1 MASRQRQREA
11 EPDDTARAVAS
22 HLPSSALL
30 DALIPPRG
38 FNLDR
43 ALCSTY
49 SAQSTVLVA
58 MLMAMTRY
66 ATVEGTGGSRAAL
79 ARSLRLLRERVHIL
93 VQHGHWT
100 SPRRHLPALHMLD
113 RFVVQVKWDERQ
125 RSWHPKVCL
134 LRFVSADGKGSV
146 RWRLWLGSRNFT
158 RDRSWDLALVLD
170 GAPAGKGKPL
180 AGVGKLASRLALQAG
195 VEKPW
200 RAGIREL
207 SDVRWTASPG
217 IQVDKVLLDLPGDD
231 RKVLVLPADTIR
243 AVVVSPFLDARA
255 LRTIKSEI
263 AKRGPIKRGVLT
275 LVSTETALADMK
287 LREGALDGYQLL
299 VLPPSDQ
306 EEPDQTDTDNSPEDV
321 ESEALGLHAKFIWI
335 ERPGQVRLLLGS
347 TNLTSRGWLENAEVR
362 AELSMQRSGSREVL
376 ELRGGVDA
384 FLNACTEIA
393 VDDLPLV
400 DSVARRT
407 ESRFSLL
414 RNALSAELLL
424 RQQMKDDGTVLV
436 TSERA
441 PQLPSSAQL
450 RIARLGDAWLDWPVG
465 ASSVKLPAAADHN
478 NSDSLQLEL
487 GWGHH
492 VSSWLQSAPFD
503 PPQDKEIRD
512 RALLQGMLGLEGLLA
527 LLNDMLGGGTAS
539 SKGARQRWDEDSPQ
553 KGQFVRLL
561 GIETVLA
568 AWARNK
574 EALREVAQIVAMTR
588 DFQPRDAR
596 EQKAHAQLQE
606 FLASWDAV
614 ESELLSK

>member
-1 MASRQRQREA
+1 
-11 EPDDTARAVAS
+11 
-22 HLPSSALL
+22 
-30 DALIPPRG
+30 
-38 FNLDR
+38 
-43 ALCSTY
+43 
-49 SAQSTVLVA
+49 
-58 MLMAMTRY
+58 MTRY

-134 LRFVSADGKGSV
+134 LRFVSADGKGDV

-170 GAPAGKGKPL
+170 GAPAGKGTPL
-180 AGVGKLASRLALQAG
+180 AGVGTLASRLALQAG

-200 RAGIREL
+200 RASIKEL
-207 SDVRWTASPG
+207 ADVRWTASPG
-217 IQVDKVLLDLPGDD
+217 IKIDQVQLDLPGDD
-231 RKVLVLPADTIR
+231 RKVPVLPADTTR
-243 AVVVSPFLDARA
+243 VVVVSPFLDARA
-255 LRTIKSEI
+255 LRIIKSEL
-263 AKRGPIKRGVLT
+263 AKRGPLKQGVLT
-275 LVSTETALADMK
+275 LVSTEAALADMK
-287 LREGALDGYQLL
+287 LRKGALDGYDLH

-306 EEPDQTDTDNSPEDV
+306 EAPSQIDADDNRSEDV
-321 ESEALGLHAKFIWI
+321 ESEAIGLHAKFFWI

-347 TNLTSRGWLENAEVR
+347 TNLTARGWLENAEARV
-362 AELSMQRSGSREVL
+362 ELSMQRRGSREAL
-376 ELRGGVDA
+376 ELRGGIEA
-384 FLNACTEIA
+384 FLNTCTKVEVA
-393 VDDLPLV
+393 DLPTV
-400 DSVARRT
+400 DTVARRT
-407 ESRFSLL
+407 ESRFNRL
-414 RNALSAELLL
+414 RNALSAQLLL
-424 RQQMKDDGTVLV
+424 RQLMKGDGTVLV

-441 PQLPSSAQL
+441 PQLPSNAQL

-465 ASSVKLPAAADHN
+465 TSSVELPTAADHD

-487 GWGHH
+487 EWGRH
-492 VSSWLQSAPFD
+492 VSNWLQSAPFN
-503 PPQDKEIRD
+503 PPQDTESRD

-527 LLNDMLGGGTAS
+527 LLNDMLGGDAAG
-539 SKGARQRWDEDSPQ
+539 SKGARQHWDEESQP

-561 GIETVLA
+561 GIEAVLA

-574 EALREVAQIVAMTR
+574 ETLREVAQIVAMTR
-588 DFQPRDAR
+588 DFQPRDVR

-614 ESELLSK
+614 ESELLRK